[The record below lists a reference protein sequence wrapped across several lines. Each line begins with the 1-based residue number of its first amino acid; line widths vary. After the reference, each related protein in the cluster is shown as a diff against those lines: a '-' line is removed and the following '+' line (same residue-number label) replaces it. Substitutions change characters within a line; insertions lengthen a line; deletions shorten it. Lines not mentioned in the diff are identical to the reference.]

1 MHSFL
6 AGSGQQFT
14 ISLSKE
20 KQFSVWGIE
29 VNGRVKHD
37 SVNSSC
43 LSLVV
48 AIFVKRHN
56 VRFETVREQRRVGT
70 GPRHVRRSYWPGKTM
85 FDFG

>member
-29 VNGRVKHD
+29 VNGRVKQFTI
-37 SVNSSC
+37 SFSTGLNNR
-43 LSLVV
+43 
-48 AIFVKRHN
+48 KRSP
-56 VRFETVREQRRVGT
+56 F
-70 GPRHVRRSYWPGKTM
+70 
-85 FDFG
+85 FGGGNFCQKA